1 MESPDPVAAGPV
13 DSPAARDYSSG
24 LRCLRRLRWGVDS
37 CDVQGDEAEVGRRC
51 PDDGGDDRQEP
62 SCCVEPQHGA
72 DRSHR
77 IRVGSTARRSPA
89 STTPVLEPG
98 FYVSGS
104 APCSASSPGWA
115 M

>member
-1 MESPDPVAAGPV
+1 MGESIRATSRAMRPRLAG
-13 DSPAARDYSSG
+13 
-24 LRCLRRLRWGVDS
+24 
-37 CDVQGDEAEVGRRC
+37 RC
-51 PDDGGDDRQEP
+51 PDDRGDDRQEP
-62 SCCVEPQHGA
+62 SCCVEPRHGA

-104 APCSASSPGWA
+104 KPCSASSPGWA